1 MENLRPKEIEMLT
14 QVSTATYTTVLLKM
28 GLRNV
33 WIRHAKPLVSD
44 CRRIAGR
51 AFTVRFVPAREDLAT
66 PASWAS
72 PISSRGA
79 IEQMPSGCI
88 AVVDAMGVTDAGVW
102 GDILCERM
110 VYRGVAGMVTDGAV
124 RDLAGVQGT
133 GLPIWAAGT
142 AASPSVA
149 SLTFADWQL
158 PVACGGVAVIP
169 GDVIVADMDGAVV
182 IPAALLDEVLELGLE
197 QERLEGWM
205 MQEVGRGVALPGL
218 YPPNEATRERYEAFK
233 AWQ

>member
-182 IPAALLDEVLELGLE
+182 IPAALLYEVLELGLE